1 MKNND
6 LEVIDNYLSNLDNI
20 EKKEFLMFDLIR
32 RYDEKGLFYLKI
44 KPIFYN
50 FFYDLE
56 VIDNYLILD
65 LNLDDNICITLNV
78 FKLNKTSIKEVLF
91 ILKELVK
98 FYP

>member
-1 MKNND
+1 MKNNV
-6 LEVIDNYLSNLDNI
+6 LQIIDNYLSNLDNI
-20 EKKEFLMFDLIR
+20 GKKDFLMFDLIR

-65 LNLDDNICITLNV
+65 LNLDNICITLNV
-78 FKLNKTSIKEVLF
+78 FKLNKTSIKDVLIIF
-91 ILKELVK
+91 KELVK